1 MATVI
6 LDVPSE
12 KIQSFVSMILQLGID
27 KHRITS
33 NAYDFETTT
42 SKPAEKASTDFS
54 SLRQRYW
61 DWEIHMNEL
70 EFE

>member
-6 LDVPSE
+6 LDVPNE

-33 NAYDFETTT
+33 NAFSYNEPDN
-42 SKPAEKASTDFS
+42 SIEKQIENYKTY
-54 SLRQRYW
+54 RPRYW
-61 DWEIHMNEL
+61 DWDVHKNEL

>member
-12 KIQSFVSMILQLGID
+12 KIQSFVAMILQLGID

-33 NAYDFETTT
+33 NAFSFE
-42 SKPAEKASTDFS
+42 AEPEIENDQVKAFNSI
-54 SLRQRYW
+54 RQRYW

>member
-6 LDVPSE
+6 LDVPNE

-33 NAYDFETTT
+33 NAF
-42 SKPAEKASTDFS
+42 ASSNPENSIEQQLENYKMF
-54 SLRQRYW
+54 RPRYW
-61 DWEIHMNEL
+61 DWEVHKNEL